1 MSRRRR
7 YFQYRVTD
15 VRGEMVGRVNVGALT
30 FDWWQG
36 RSHTYTV
43 WDLPTATETGSYSV
57 VSEGECT
64 PEQYE
69 QLAAKAKQP

>member
-1 MSRRRR
+1 MAKKRR

-15 VRGEMVGRVNVGALT
+15 MDGDMLDRVEKGDLI
-30 FDWWQG
+30 FDYWQG
-36 RSHTYTV
+36 KSHTYTV
-43 WDLPTATETGSYSV
+43 YDLRTLTETGHYSV

-69 QLAAKAKQP
+69 QLAAKGRS